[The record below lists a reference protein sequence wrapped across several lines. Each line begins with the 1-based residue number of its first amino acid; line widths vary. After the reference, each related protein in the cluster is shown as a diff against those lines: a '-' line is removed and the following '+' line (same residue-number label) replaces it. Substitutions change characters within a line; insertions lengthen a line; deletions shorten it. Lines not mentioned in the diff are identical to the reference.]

1 MKMKKKD
8 KKQDAPVEND
18 PEIVDPGEV
27 DPEAI
32 LEHED
37 ALAELEQQVG
47 EWQAKYQR
55 ALADYQ
61 NYQRRAIANE
71 AEARRQG
78 SVAVINGLLGLAD
91 NVDRA
96 LQVDPEQATVD
107 QIRQGV
113 SVIRDELMQIM
124 AAHAVTRVE
133 PAEGDEFDPER
144 HEALLQ
150 TPHPDVEPGR
160 VVMTLQIGYAMGD
173 RTLRPAKVSLAREPE
188 GD

>member
-1 MKMKKKD
+1 MPMKNRN
-8 KKQDAPVEND
+8 KQTNAPETD
-18 PEIVDPGEV
+18 PEIVDAGEV

-32 LEHED
+32 LAQQD
-37 ALAELEQQVG
+37 AIAELEQQVG
-47 EWQAKYQR
+47 EWQGKYQR

-61 NYQRRAIANE
+61 NFHRRAAANE

-78 SVAVINGLLGLAD
+78 AISVLSGLLGLAD

-96 LQVDPEQATVD
+96 LQVDPEHSTVD
-107 QIRQGV
+107 QIRQGL
-113 SVIRDELMQIM
+113 SVIRDELQQLL
-124 AAHAVTRVE
+124 AAHSVCRVD

-160 VVMTLQIGYAMGD
+160 VVMTLQVGYAMGD
-173 RTLRPAKVSLAREPE
+173 RTLRPAKVSVAREPE
-188 GD
+188 GE